1 MCHPIDMGWIQDYRR
16 QSSQNA
22 HGQLDPES
30 QFTAAA
36 RSRWRELGDE
46 LRADV
51 AEFNKPATGAELA
64 VEGEDTYRVR
74 NSGSG
79 LELVLKADFENH
91 SVRYDYA
98 AINQQSAGVPEGG
111 MLSMRQSRRGDV
123 EFYSADERLTSEETR
138 QVLLE
143 PLLFPKQAAA

>member
-1 MCHPIDMGWIQDYRR
+1 MGWIQDYRR
-16 QSSQNA
+16 QSSQDSHA
-22 HGQLDPES
+22 QSDPES
-30 QFTAAA
+30 QFAVAAH
-36 RSRWRELGDE
+36 SRWRELGDE

-51 AEFNKPATGAELA
+51 AEFNKQSTGADLA

-91 SVRYDYA
+91 SASYDYT

-143 PLLFPKQAAA
+143 PLLFPRQSSAA